1 MTEKPIISLLREFSA
16 PVKLDYPYT
25 DQQLSFLMQYATND
39 FARWDAAQMLLA
51 KHIKDNVSRL
61 QQGEMFDLPLHVV
74 DAFRAVLLSDQL
86 DPALAAQILT
96 LPSENEIAELF
107 DIIDPDAIHQ
117 VRSSL
122 ITCLATELQDEWLA
136 IYVANKT
143 ERYQIDHGD
152 IAKRALRNVC
162 LSYLAFTDRDFADN
176 LISQQYHHANNMT
189 DSLAALSAAV
199 AAELPCRDKLMSEF
213 DERWHQDGLVM
224 DKWFILQASSP
235 NKQVLQ
241 TIKSLLNHRSFSINN
256 PNRIR
261 SLIGAF
267 ASTNPSVFHAKDGS
281 GYDFL
286 TEILIDLN
294 QRNPQVAS
302 RLIEPMIR
310 LSRYD
315 ESRQALMRSSL
326 EKLKAL
332 DNLSGDLFE
341 KITKTLNGG

>member
-1 MTEKPIISLLREFSA
+1 M
-16 PVKLDYPYT
+16 
-25 DQQLSFLMQYATND
+25 
-39 FARWDAAQMLLA
+39 
-51 KHIKDNVSRL
+51 
-61 QQGEMFDLPLHVV
+61 
-74 DAFRAVLLSDQL
+74 
-86 DPALAAQILT
+86 
-96 LPSENEIAELF
+96 
-107 DIIDPDAIHQ
+107 
-117 VRSSL
+117 
-122 ITCLATELQDEWLA
+122 
-136 IYVANKT
+136 
-143 ERYQIDHGD
+143 
-152 IAKRALRNVC
+152 C
-162 LSYLAFTDRDFADN
+162 LSYLAFIDRDFADN